1 MLNVPEIV
9 TPLDVVPAG
18 YEHIITATYSN
29 GEIQLE
35 LVSSKADNRRVALAS
50 KLFQPTFPRFL
61 FTDGTRRVTLS
72 HLQVLYLLLA
82 HRFKQFASLSG
93 ARVPYLGLIAQDMEN
108 LNKWN
113 TYNTPNT
120 YNKRKRIENSFA
132 IIQYERLADLTK
144 DLPAVLFNAP
154 TLSKFPKNLSLSSV
168 GAAERSNVVTLH
180 SGDKQMFRAPAYRET
195 EKGFYCIFKSGQNVP
210 ARMQSHVIN
219 DAYELASPGHSLIQQ
234 DNILSPEGIASAGG
248 SIRSSES
255 PLSGTS
261 SFAEEKQIIPKDNTL
276 RPAIVVFYPFDSSDR
291 FIAGE
296 GEASEAFA
304 STLVRVSS
312 YIEEH
317 FASTIEVGTY
327 EGDTQIGT
335 TLLGEPVVLRGYKQV
350 EIKEIIPVGQAKRVV
365 YEGIREAG
373 NARVVSNT
381 GLKCVTKTV
390 KDTGTVTFEGL
401 PPITPDLVI
410 GMNSNKGKSNAIVLA
425 QACLATHLGLYTP
438 KKNGL
443 LNSLDEEEINT
454 AASKLPP
461 FTYSKHENVYVGLV
475 YMQFTE
481 LCSTYTA
488 MREQAFAFEAGRV
501 IHDNSPELYQY
512 IWDNYLEEDKIAAAK
527 ELFSIYTQAHAPLP
541 SYDVEEARKV
551 FTHNHLVLNT
561 IQQFPSDSILLDEE
575 WNKGFYVCGIR
586 IPSAA
591 SLSLFSGML
600 QTGETIY
607 HVNLVNASKII
618 LEVLT
623 KGKVSDYT
631 LERYKKGIKDTLYSS
646 QRLVQ
651 SFIKPKIPGIGMK
664 QIALEGLPPNT
675 VLITN
680 DRIYNK
686 LKAESRRRY
695 ASGSSARS
703 RASSLGS
710 EKGAPIIT
718 TTELEL
724 LLLAAEGDENRF
736 AQSARSKASSLEK
749 SRAIFEKLKED
760 APYALVVR
768 NPALWS
774 QQVIKVKVWDRKMF
788 DIYLKLEL
796 GIESHLAPRR
806 NDDVMFVHY
815 DIMRASHSDSD
826 GDTLPLFMLDYEGQ
840 QLLKDFEV
848 RNTTEAESLW
858 HDAYVEKERS
868 SGEELFQE
876 HKYKLHFVAYE
887 DYSKYLS
894 NAVVCKTLTGS
905 STLGLWAWSSILS
918 LYRAYY
924 DKHNG
929 IYEKK
934 GHKIALSPLSEQ
946 EAARLE
952 FEMIRMV
959 QDLVINGIKH
969 VQNGSEDFAPYML
982 NNIGDKRYET
992 TVRKSLRGFDVP
1004 EELINKLFFIVR
1016 FAKEAHDMLK
1026 ATQNFFS
1033 LYNKGRFPKDSEAL
1047 DYWSS
1052 AIVDSTY
1059 FGKLLAPLFDIV
1071 TGEEAE
1077 AELDAW
1083 LASL

>member
-1 MLNVPEIV
+1 MLNTPTIN
-9 TPLDVVPAG
+9 TPLDVIPAG

-29 GEIQLE
+29 GAITLE
-35 LVSSKADNRRVALAS
+35 LVSSKADNRRVTLAS
-50 KLFQPTFPRFL
+50 KLFNGVFPRFL
-61 FTDGTRRVTLS
+61 FTDGKRSFSLT

-82 HRFKQFASLSG
+82 HRFKQFASLKNG
-93 ARVPYLGLIAQDMEN
+93 TPYLGLIAQDMEN

-154 TLSKFPKNLSLSSV
+154 TPSKFPKNLSLSSV

-180 SGDKQMFRAPAYRET
+180 SGQGQMFRAPAYRET

-219 DAYELASPGHSLIQQ
+219 DTYELASPGHSLIQQ
-234 DNILSPEGIASAGG
+234 DNVLTPNGIV
-248 SIRSSES
+248 
-255 PLSGTS
+255 
-261 SFAEEKQIIPKDNTL
+261 PKDNTL
-276 RPAIVVFYPFDSSDR
+276 RPTIVVFHPFEEGDR

-296 GEASEAFA
+296 GEASEEFT

-317 FASTIEVGTY
+317 FASVAEVGTY
-327 EGDTQIGT
+327 KGDTQIGT
-335 TLLGEPVVLRGYKQV
+335 TLLGEPVVLRGYKEV
-350 EIKEIIPVGQAKRVV
+350 EIIDIIPVGQAKRVV

-373 NARVVSNT
+373 NARMISNT

-401 PPITPDLVI
+401 GSIEVDLVI

-425 QACLATHLGLYTP
+425 QACLAVQLGLYTP

-461 FTYSKHENVYVGLV
+461 FTYSTGENVYVGLV

-527 ELFSIYTQAHAPLP
+527 ELFSIYTEAHAPLP
-541 SYDVEEARKV
+541 SYDAEEARKV
-551 FTHNHLVLNT
+551 FTRNHLVLNT
-561 IQQFPSDSILLDEE
+561 VQQFPSDSILLDEE
-575 WNKGFYVCGIR
+575 WNKNGFYVCGIR

-600 QTGETIY
+600 KTGETIY

-623 KGKVSDYT
+623 KGKVSEYT
-631 LERYKKGIKDTLYSS
+631 LEKYKKGIKDTLYSS

-664 QIALEGLPPNT
+664 QITEALLPPNT

-686 LKAESRRRY
+686 LKAESLKGAPAITTTESRP
-695 ASGSSARS
+695 SSSSARS
-703 RASSLGS
+703 RASSL
-710 EKGAPIIT
+710 EKR
-718 TTELEL
+718 LEL
-724 LLLAAEGDENRF
+724 LLLAAEGDE
-736 AQSARSKASSLEK
+736 
-749 SRAIFEKLKED
+749 RAIFEKLKED
-760 APYALVVR
+760 APTALVVR

-796 GIESHLAPRR
+796 GIESHLAPHR

-815 DIMRASHSDSD
+815 GVMRASHSDSD
-826 GDTLPLFMLDYEGQ
+826 GDTLPLFMLDYKGQ

-868 SGEELFQE
+868 SGEELYQE

-887 DYSKYLS
+887 DYAKFLS

-905 STLGLWAWSSILS
+905 STLGLWAWASILQ

-924 DKHNG
+924 DKHHG

-934 GHKIALSPLSEQ
+934 GHKIALAPLSEQ

-1016 FAKEAHDMLK
+1016 FAKDNKDMLK

-1033 LYNKGRFPKDSEAL
+1033 LYNKGRFPKDSVPKGFLSGSTAL
-1047 DYWSS
+1047 DYWSKE
-1052 AIVDSTY
+1052 IVEHTY